1 MEKQKR
7 NQRNRK
13 QQIINIHGNDIV
25 SLCDNNIFYNV
36 VMMLSFHVVM
46 TSSIYMAMK
55 ILLHLVVN
63 FIIKFGNDYLLVM
76 KV

>member
-1 MEKQKR
+1 
-7 NQRNRK
+7 
-13 QQIINIHGNDIV
+13 
-25 SLCDNNIFYNV
+25 
-36 VMMLSFHVVM
+36 MMLSFHVVM